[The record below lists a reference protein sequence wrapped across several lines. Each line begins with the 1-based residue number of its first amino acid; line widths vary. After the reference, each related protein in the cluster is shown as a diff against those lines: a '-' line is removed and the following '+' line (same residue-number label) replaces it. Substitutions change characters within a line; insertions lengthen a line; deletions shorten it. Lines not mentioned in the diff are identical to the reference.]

1 LVGDGM
7 NRKHVIIIV
16 VTFLAMIV
24 VFTGVFM
31 AVLSNKPVE
40 KVQAETQENKVSDI
54 DKKYN
59 EGIVFI
65 EKYDYMSACTA
76 LTIFSEGNYNNDE
89 KFKDAQMVFFYAQA
103 QLSKDDNPSKA
114 LEYLSKIPNEYAGK
128 YAGEIRILRELL
140 RNKLNQEASQN
151 TIKVQNDQV
160 AESQQNLKEQ
170 LIYIE
175 DDLRQKI
182 ANYNGQLERLK
193 LKFDQN
199 YIGVDDYYQTV
210 ARIKIN
216 KEQAIIDAMDKEITK
231 ANAAVFPNES
241 EKRIKLHEL
250 NERRK
255 NAVNKRAEHED
266 ALSEI
271 ISLGRQMSQQG
282 R

>member
-1 LVGDGM
+1 MPIPKYHEM
-7 NRKHVIIIV
+7 NKKHVIIIV

-24 VFTGVFM
+24 VFTGIFM
-31 AVLSNKPVE
+31 AVLSNKSVE
-40 KVQAETQENKVSDI
+40 KVQAETQENVASDI

-59 EGIVFI
+59 EGIAFI

-76 LTIFSEGNYNNDE
+76 LTLFSEGNYTNDE

-103 QLSKDDNPSKA
+103 QLSKEDNPSKA
-114 LEYLSKIPNEYAGK
+114 LEYLSKIPNEYAGT
-128 YAGEIRILRELL
+128 YAGEIRVLRELL
-140 RNKLNQEASQN
+140 QNKLNQETSQN
-151 TIKVQNDQV
+151 TKKAQNDQV
-160 AESQQNLKEQ
+160 ADSQQNLKEQ

-210 ARIKIN
+210 ARIKIDR
-216 KEQAIIDAMDKEITK
+216 EQAIIDTMDKETAK

-241 EKRIKLHEL
+241 EKRIKLHEID
-250 NERRK
+250 RRK
-255 NAVNKRAEHED
+255 KDAVNKRAEHEA

-271 ISLGRQMSQQG
+271 ITLGRQM

>member
-1 LVGDGM
+1 M
-7 NRKHVIIIV
+7 NKKHKKHVIIIG

-40 KVQAETQENKVSDI
+40 KVQAATQENAVSDI

-59 EGIVFI
+59 EGIAFI
-65 EKYDYMSACTA
+65 DKYDYMSACTA

-89 KFKDAQMVFFYAQA
+89 KFKDVQMVFFYAQA
-103 QLSKDDNPSKA
+103 QLSKEDNPNKA
-114 LEYLSKIPNEYAGK
+114 LEYLSKIPNEYTGK

-140 RNKLNQEASQN
+140 QNKLNQETGQN
-151 TIKVQNDQV
+151 TKKAQNDQV
-160 AESQQNLKEQ
+160 ADSQQNLKEQ

-175 DDLRQKI
+175 DDLRQTI
-182 ANYNGQLERLK
+182 ANYNGQISRLK

-199 YIGVDDYYQTV
+199 VIGADEYYQTLE
-210 ARIKIN
+210 RIDIK
-216 KEQAIIDAMDKEITK
+216 KQQAIIDAMDKEIAK
-231 ANAAVFPNES
+231 ANAAVFSNES

-250 NERRK
+250 NIRRK
-255 NAVNKRAEHED
+255 NAVNKRAEHEEG
-266 ALSEI
+266 LSEI
-271 ISLGRQMSQQG
+271 ITMGRQMSQQG

>member
-1 LVGDGM
+1 M
-7 NRKHVIIIV
+7 NRKHVIIIA

-59 EGIVFI
+59 EGIAFI
-65 EKYDYMSACTA
+65 DKYDYMSACTA
-76 LTIFSEGNYNNDE
+76 LTIFSDGNYNSDE

-103 QLSKDDNPSKA
+103 QLSKEDNQGKA

-140 RNKLNQEASQN
+140 QNKSNQETSQN
-151 TIKVQNDQV
+151 TKKAQNDQV
-160 AESQQNLKEQ
+160 ADSQQNLKEQ

-182 ANYNGQLERLK
+182 ANYNGQIGRLK

-199 YIGVDDYYQTV
+199 VIGADEYYQTLE
-210 ARIKIN
+210 RIDIK
-216 KEQAIIDAMDKEITK
+216 KQQAIIDAMDKEIVK

-241 EKRIKLHEL
+241 EKRIKLHDL
-250 NERRK
+250 NIRRK
-255 NAVNKRAEHED
+255 NAVNKRAEHEEG
-266 ALSEI
+266 LSEI
-271 ISLGRQMSQQG
+271 ITLGKQFRQG
-282 R
+282 NGF

>member
-1 LVGDGM
+1 M
-7 NRKHVIIIV
+7 NRKHVIIIA

-59 EGIVFI
+59 EGIAFI
-65 EKYDYMSACTA
+65 DKYDYMSACTA
-76 LTIFSEGNYNNDE
+76 LAVFSDGNYNSDE
-89 KFKDAQMVFFYAQA
+89 KFKDAQMIFFYAQA
-103 QLSKDDNPSKA
+103 QLSKEDNPTKA
-114 LEYLSKIPNEYAGK
+114 LEYLNKIPNEYAGK

-140 RNKLNQEASQN
+140 QNKLNQGTSQN

-160 AESQQNLKEQ
+160 AESQQDLKEQ

-182 ANYNGQLERLK
+182 ANYNGQINSLNLRHDQNAIGIDEYYQTLERLE
-193 LKFDQN
+193 
-199 YIGVDDYYQTV
+199 
-210 ARIKIN
+210 IK
-216 KEQAIIDAMDKEITK
+216 KQQAIIDAMDKETAK

-241 EKRIKLHEL
+241 EKRIKLHEIDT
-250 NERRK
+250 RRK
-255 NAVNKRAEHED
+255 NAVNKRTEHEEG
-266 ALSEI
+266 LSEI
-271 ISLGRQMSQQG
+271 ITLGRQMSQQG